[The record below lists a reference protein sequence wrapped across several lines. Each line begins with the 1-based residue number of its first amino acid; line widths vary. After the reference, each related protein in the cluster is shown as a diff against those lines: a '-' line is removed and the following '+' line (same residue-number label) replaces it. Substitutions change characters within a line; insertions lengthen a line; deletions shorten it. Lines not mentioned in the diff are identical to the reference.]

1 MGYTEDFNN
10 EIIQLFRENKTDKEI
25 SILLDC
31 STAHVRNIRKRE
43 GLPPSR
49 GNFISPE
56 IRSKI
61 IQLIKEDKYYL
72 SEISRLSGS
81 NNATVRRIREQEI
94 DNGNELPDFL
104 KNEKSFV
111 PIRQKYSDE
120 ELIELVKLNPG
131 FGCHRFCVHLS
142 ITIPFVMELLD
153 DYKNFFGEDLFSV
166 LQDES
171 FITMVTESE
180 YRRITGRKYNPSGW
194 GRSTATAGRK
204 ANRNSGQTMVPLPP
218 QNFNWGKFEPRSF

>member
-1 MGYTEDFNN
+1 MRYSEDFNN
-10 EIIQLFRENKTDKEI
+10 EIIQLFGENKTDKEI

-31 STAHVRNIRKRE
+31 STTHVRNIRKRE

-49 GNFISPE
+49 GNFISSE
-56 IRSKI
+56 IRTKI
-61 IQLIKEDKYYL
+61 IQLIKEEKYHL
-72 SEISRLSGS
+72 SEIARLSGS
-81 NNATVRRIREQEI
+81 NNSTVKRIREQEI

-104 KNEKSFV
+104 KNEKHFV

-131 FGCHRFCVHLS
+131 YGCNRFCNHLS

-153 DYKNFFGEDLFSV
+153 DYKNYFDEDLFSL

-171 FITMVTESE
+171 YVTMVTESE
-180 YRRITGRKYNPSGW
+180 YRRITGYKYNPVGW

-204 ANRNSGQTMVPLPP
+204 ANRDAGQTTVPLPP
-218 QNFNWGKFEPRSF
+218 QDFNWGEIKPR